1 MHTHIKARGL
11 TASIVSLFLLS
22 ICLLL
27 AAITASAQETTGSL
41 RGTVVDVN
49 GAVVSGANVTVKNDA
64 TGISQTKQTSGDG
77 LFEFTKLSPGS
88 YTVTVEATGFKR
100 SVNKDVSVKIGIV
113 NPLDVKLEAGN
124 VSETVTITGNTEEI
138 VQRDQSQIST
148 TIDTQRIAELPSNAA
163 GAGLDTLA
171 LLAPGVIPNNSGGVN
186 TNGTGLSVNGNRAR
200 SNNFQI
206 DGSDNND
213 LSVSGP
219 ALFVDAQD
227 SLQEYQIITNNFSA
241 QYGRNQGAIINLVT
255 KSGTNQFRGSL
266 FEYHRDNKVLNSL
279 DNFERAGGQT
289 EPLPSLFNVFGGQV
303 GGPVYLPVPGEG
315 GKAIWKGTNKAF
327 FHFDYQGIRNP
338 ATTTLRSSSLAIV
351 ASEFPRLLATF
362 PGNTAIQAI
371 TTYNTFAIPGAFP
384 RTDLTGARTVFINP
398 SLPSASRI
406 SSTQRPGDQGPF
418 QIGGPFDVINLGG
431 TLFQAANPQR
441 DWSVPFTENYWAF
454 RFDVKP
460 NNKDSVT
467 FRYLHQTEIFTNTLA
482 SSNGFSGD
490 LPAGSKNL
498 GGSWTRQLSNSM
510 VNEFRA
516 YYQNIGVEFGGGCD
530 ARTPGCIP
538 APLAIGN
545 TLANI
550 AFAGVFGFTKTTST
564 MQTIGPATNLPQGRV
579 GKVYQFADN
588 LTWTR
593 GKHSFI
599 FGGEYKH
606 LNEVVP
612 FLPNF
617 NGAFSYSSATRLI
630 NNAPSGISLTSGDPT
645 LAFTEDDQYYFIQ
658 DDFKIRPNLTLN
670 LGLRYEYTGQ
680 PINKLHDVTVA
691 RESGPN
697 GFYDPSLPLSI
708 RTAPQIK
715 AEKKNFA
722 PRAGFPRP

>member
-213 LSVSGP
+213 LSVAGP

-241 QYGRNQGAIINLVT
+241 QYGRNQGAIVNLVT
-255 KSGTNQFRGSL
+255 KSGTNDFHGTL
-266 FEYHRDNKVLNSL
+266 FEYHRDRKNLDTL

-289 EPLPSLFNVFGGQV
+289 DPTPSLFNVFGGQV
-303 GGPVYLPVPGEG
+303 GGPMYLPKFGEG
-315 GKAIWKGTNKAF
+315 GKSYWKGTNKAF

-338 ATTTLRSSSLAIV
+338 ASAILRSTSLAFV
-351 ASEFPRLLATF
+351 SSEFPRLLATF
-362 PGNTAIQAI
+362 PGNGVFQTISQFSA
-371 TTYNTFAIPGAFP
+371 FAIPGTTRRTGLGGGGPTSFFLGAFP
-384 RTDLTGARTVFINP
+384 AGSTCTTRALPVGAAKPAACTAITYTTFINP
-398 SLPSASRI
+398 A
-406 SSTQRPGDQGPF
+406 
-418 QIGGPFDVINLGG
+418 
-431 TLFQAANPQR
+431 
-441 DWSVPFTENYWAF
+441 
-454 RFDVKP
+454 
-460 NNKDSVT
+460 
-467 FRYLHQTEIFTNTLA
+467 
-482 SSNGFSGD
+482 
-490 LPAGSKNL
+490 
-498 GGSWTRQLSNSM
+498 
-510 VNEFRA
+510 
-516 YYQNIGVEFGGGCD
+516 
-530 ARTPGCIP
+530 
-538 APLAIGN
+538 
-545 TLANI
+545 
-550 AFAGVFGFTKTTST
+550 
-564 MQTIGPATNLPQGRV
+564 
-579 GKVYQFADN
+579 
-588 LTWTR
+588 
-593 GKHSFI
+593 
-599 FGGEYKH
+599 
-606 LNEVVP
+606 
-612 FLPNF
+612 
-617 NGAFSYSSATRLI
+617 
-630 NNAPSGISLTSGDPT
+630 
-645 LAFTEDDQYYFIQ
+645 
-658 DDFKIRPNLTLN
+658 
-670 LGLRYEYTGQ
+670 
-680 PINKLHDVTVA
+680 
-691 RESGPN
+691 
-697 GFYDPSLPLSI
+697 
-708 RTAPQIK
+708 
-715 AEKKNFA
+715 
-722 PRAGFPRP
+722 